1 MHGLKI
7 KIALPDV
14 SYAEAYIL
22 AVMVT
27 KLITNKTKTELF

>member
-22 AVMVT
+22 SSDGY
-27 KLITNKTKTELF
+27 KIDNN